1 MLECTTF
8 RPSSVWI
15 WEFLKRFIDKAMEVR
30 LAMKD
35 CAKECLKTNLS
46 ASEMNE
52 ILDGLDDRILDS
64 EETVRLHIVV
74 AICDVAKQNVRCIPI
89 SLLKHVAN

>member
-1 MLECTTF
+1 
-8 RPSSVWI
+8 
-15 WEFLKRFIDKAMEVR
+15 MEVR

-35 CAKECLKTNLS
+35 CAKEFLKANHS

-64 EETVRLHIVV
+64 EETIRLH
-74 AICDVAKQNVRCIPI
+74 K
-89 SLLKHVAN
+89 